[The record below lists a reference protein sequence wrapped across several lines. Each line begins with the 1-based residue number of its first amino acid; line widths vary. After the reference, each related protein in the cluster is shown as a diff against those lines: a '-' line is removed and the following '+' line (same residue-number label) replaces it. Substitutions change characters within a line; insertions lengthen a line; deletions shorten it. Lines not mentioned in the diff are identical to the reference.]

1 MYFASG
7 HLISS
12 DDGSDCST
20 SRAGRYSLVVV
31 RNRTVS
37 LRPCGFSTL
46 LTSKVLPMNRRFWV
60 APLLLNLLGTWSFA
74 DDWRTITPDV
84 VYGHKVGMALTYDV
98 VKPAKP
104 NGAAVLF
111 MVSGGWVSTWAL
123 PDSVVRSD
131 KPDSLNLF
139 EKIVDRGYTLILVRH
154 GSSPYFKVP
163 DAVADVKL
171 AIRHIRAHAADFGV
185 DPARIGVCGGSAG
198 GHLSLVLGSMG
209 DDGDETSDVENG
221 KVSSRVQA
229 VVAYFPPTD
238 IREYVNHKTLSKQ
251 FPAIVFPDDQADDVS
266 PLLAVSADDA
276 PTLLIHGDKDELVPI
291 SHSERFHKA
300 MQDAKATCE
309 LIVMKGAAHGFP
321 GEQGIQAETA
331 LLNWFD
337 KYLAAPSK

>member
-1 MYFASG
+1 M
-7 HLISS
+7 
-12 DDGSDCST
+12 
-20 SRAGRYSLVVV
+20 
-31 RNRTVS
+31 
-37 LRPCGFSTL
+37 
-46 LTSKVLPMNRRFWV
+46 
-60 APLLLNLLGTWSFA
+60 A

-84 VYGHKVGMALTYDV
+84 VYGHKAGMALTYDV

-111 MVSGGWVSTWAL
+111 MVSGGWVSMWSP
-123 PDSVVRSD
+123 PDAIVRTD
-131 KPDSLNLF
+131 KPASPNLF
-139 EKIVDRGYTLILVRH
+139 EKIVDRGFTLILVRH

-171 AIRHIRAHAADFGV
+171 AIRHIRAHATKYGI

-198 GHLSLVLGSMG
+198 GHLSLILGSRG
-209 DDGDETSDVENG
+209 DDGSDKSDVENG

-238 IREYVNHKTLSKQ
+238 IREYVNHKTLSSQ

-266 PLLAVSADDA
+266 PLLAVTPDDA

-291 SHSERFHKA
+291 SHSERYLKA

-309 LIVMKGAAHGFP
+309 LIVMKGAAHGFL
-321 GEQGIQAETA
+321 GDQGTQAETA
-331 LLNWFD
+331 LLDWFE
-337 KYLAAPSK
+337 KYLAAPTK